1 MVSKN
6 TIIGDVLRKVPGAAR
21 VFMQHGIQCVG

>member
-6 TIIGDVLRKVPGAAR
+6 TIIGDALRKIPGAAR
-21 VFMQHGIQCVG
+21 VFLDYGIHCVG

>member
-6 TIIGDVLRKVPGAAR
+6 TIIGDVLRQIPGAAR
-21 VFMQHGIQCVG
+21 IFMQHGIQCVG